1 MPARGTEGC
10 LMKWLRTMLAELW
23 GLFVDDGLYAFA
35 IVAWLLLAWLALP
48 LLDLGG
54 VWNALVLATGLLAIL
69 VESVLRRARQ

>member
-1 MPARGTEGC
+1 
-10 LMKWLRTMLAELW
+10 MKWLRTMLTELW

-48 LLDLGG
+48 LLGLGSG
-54 VWNALVLATGLLAIL
+54 WNALVFAAGLLGIL